1 MGVIRFALGWQKWGI
16 GSKDLVLEIGSG
28 ERPNP
33 RSDILCDKYL
43 WDSSERGGMPLVT
56 DRPLVIGDGVKLP
69 FRDSIFDFIICSHL
83 IEHITDPEKVFMEM
97 MRVGARGC
105 IVTPTELW
113 ESLVGSASHRWIV
126 SIKDNC
132 LVLKKKET
140 PWLVPALNS
149 FVHSRKDPKPIEHF
163 IDQYHPLFNLYYFWE
178 GQMNYQLDST
188 IEQGENSQFLEA
200 QLDVVPESNM
210 SIEQILKRY
219 SQSIISRVIRKCYS
233 RKIKPRLT
241 EVITCPVCKGN
252 VRYGDSEI
260 TLVCNICG
268 RRFPIKK
275 GIPLM
280 LEKLAK

>member
-1 MGVIRFALGWQKWGI
+1 MGITRFALGWQKWGI

-28 ERPNP
+28 ERPNA

-43 WDSSERGGMPLVT
+43 WDDTERAGPLVV
-56 DRPLVIGDGVKLP
+56 DRPFIVGDGVKLP
-69 FRDSIFDFIICSHL
+69 FRDSIFDFVICSHL
-83 IEHITDPEKVFMEM
+83 VEHIAGPEKFFMEM

-105 IVTPTELW
+105 IIAPTELW

-132 LVLKKKET
+132 LVLKKKKT

-149 FVHSRKDPKPIEHF
+149 FAHSLKDHKPVEHF
-163 IDQYHPLFNLYYFWE
+163 INQYHPLFNLYYLWE
-178 GQMNYQLDST
+178 GQINYQLDST
-188 IEQGENSQFLEA
+188 IEHGENSQFLEA
-200 QLDVVPESNM
+200 HLNVAPQSNM
-210 SIEQILKRY
+210 STKQTLKRH

-233 RKIKPRLT
+233 RKIKPGLT
-241 EVITCPVCKGN
+241 EVIACPVCKGN
-252 VRYGDSEI
+252 VRYGDSETALI
-260 TLVCNICG
+260 CSICG
-268 RRFPIKK
+268 RRFPIED